1 MKGFTSE
8 VQLTQERNLYQKAT
22 VKQFTSEV
30 NRPSLPSLF
39 HHGVHLASLIAPMS
53 NKRSEPVGSP
63 VRVVKICFAYVVKP
77 FTGEV
82 VKVCSGS
89 KSMHAVIIY
98 ERREGYIYKPV
109 TT

>member
-1 MKGFTSE
+1 M
-8 VQLTQERNLYQKAT
+8 
-22 VKQFTSEV
+22 
-30 NRPSLPSLF
+30 
-39 HHGVHLASLIAPMS
+39 
-53 NKRSEPVGSP
+53 GSP